1 MMNKTNINLDDEL
14 QKFPSA
20 VQHELKQVIQ
30 KHGGYIPKQN
40 VLELL
45 KVLDIDIAHL
55 MVQLLPLAAA
65 FARTPV
71 SGFNV
76 GAVALGLSDM
86 ASDALAPGHLYFGA
100 NMEFR
105 RETLS
110 FSIHGEQ
117 SATNNAWLHGE
128 RGLQALAI
136 NAAPCGYCRQFLYE
150 LTTAQKLHILLRKKE
165 DQTGG
170 SYTQKVLTSYLP
182 EPFGPQDLG
191 LEGGLMQQQDSHGLI
206 LANEERVVQA
216 ALDAANGCYAPYT
229 KAFAGVALLTNSE
242 KIFVGRY
249 AENAAYN
256 PTLSPMASALAF
268 MNMSLMPG
276 AELDIQKAVL
286 VEASSKKTSQKNSAT
301 DMLQAINST
310 AMLEYFQV

>member
-1 MMNKTNINLDDEL
+1 MNKKNIHSDDGL
-14 QKFPSA
+14 QNFSSV
-20 VQHELKQVIQ
+20 VQHKLKQIIQ

-45 KVLDIDIAHL
+45 KVLDIDIGDL
-55 MVQLLPLAAA
+55 MIQLLPLAAT

-71 SGFNV
+71 SGFKV
-76 GAVALGLSDM
+76 GAVALGQSDM
-86 ASDALAPGHLYFGA
+86 ASDILAPGNLYFGA

-165 DQTGG
+165 DQTGC
-170 SYTQKVLTSYLP
+170 SYTQKMLTSYLP

-206 LANEERVVQA
+206 LENEKRVVQA
-216 ALDAANGCYAPYT
+216 ALDAANVCYAPYT
-229 KAFAGVALLTNSE
+229 EAFAGVALLTNNN
-242 KIFVGRY
+242 KIFAGCY

-256 PTLSPMASALAF
+256 PTFSPMASALAF
-268 MNMSLMPG
+268 MNMNLMPG
-276 AELDIQKAVL
+276 AALDIQKAVL

-301 DMLQAINST
+301 DMLQAMHST
-310 AMLEYFQV
+310 ATLEYFQI